1 MITISKN
8 TKKGQHYIYAY
19 EHSEMYNIYRAY
31 AKPSVAKENAYDD
44 CFDMCR
50 KEGGKGFKIIFAG
63 CQFFSV
69 AWRVPEGLRVETYA
83 NSYLIK

>member
-1 MITISKN
+1 MTTINKN
-8 TKKGQHYIYAY
+8 TKRGQLYIYMY
-19 EHSEMYNIYRAY
+19 EHSKMYHIY
-31 AKPSVAKENAYDD
+31 NAYKRPSAEKVNACND
-44 CFDMCR
+44 CFDMYR
-50 KEGGKGFKIIFAG
+50 KEGGKGFKIISAG

>member
-1 MITISKN
+1 MITINKN
-8 TKKGQHYIYAY
+8 TQKGQRYINAY
-19 EHSEMYNIYRAY
+19 NYSKIVGIYDAYTKPSSAKVRAY
-31 AKPSVAKENAYDD
+31 NYCHCICQREN
-44 CFDMCR
+44 
-50 KEGGKGFKIIFAG
+50 GKDFRIISAG